1 MHQMGTAATNRTVAN
16 WHDPRRLCHTRSR
29 RSRVLIVED
38 DRDLC
43 ELMAL
48 LLTGA
53 GFETEVANNGQDA
66 IDQALDNPP
75 RVIVLDMMMPVM
87 DGWAFRAHQRQYV
100 TLATIPVI
108 ILSAVPVGR
117 LRNVGA
123 AVALQKPFH
132 ETELIAAVRAY
143 C

>member
-1 MHQMGTAATNRTVAN
+1 MTGTATTNRTVAN

-53 GFETEVANNGQDA
+53 GFETDVANNGQDA

-108 ILSAVPVGR
+108 ILSAVPLGR
-117 LRNVGA
+117 LRNAGA
-123 AVALQKPFH
+123 AAAFQKPFH
-132 ETELIAAVRAY
+132 ETELIAAVRA
-143 C
+143 CC